1 MIVHWYGVNLLSRK
15 LLSIPGIMISQNS
28 CFSKFKTGSTL
39 DEFNILLTKITWTKS
54 IERMKPKKKKK
65 KATEGE
71 ESFIFKS
78 INKNR
83 SYWLSWADT
92 DTKHRLSMT
101 WICWKFPCWLGV
113 RLVTIYFAENSK
125 HISKIIFK
133 CVKKY
138 CLLFFTVHMPW
149 CAVYGHEQCTRRWSF
164 KKKKKERRK
173 RANVNPNWV

>member
-54 IERMKPKKKKK
+54 IERMKPKKKK
-65 KATEGE
+65 ATEGK

-101 WICWKFPCWLGV
+101 WICWTFPHWLSVWSLFYLFQTYGQVSPEHV
-113 RLVTIYFAENSK
+113 RHIEVSLTKLFIPSHLDHNIY
-125 HISKIIFK
+125 
-133 CVKKY
+133 
-138 CLLFFTVHMPW
+138 
-149 CAVYGHEQCTRRWSF
+149 
-164 KKKKKERRK
+164 
-173 RANVNPNWV
+173 